1 MFRHHILL
9 AYRNFKRYK
18 SSFFIN
24 LIGLTAG
31 LSCTLL
37 IYLWVNDEVQMD
49 GFHDK
54 TVYQVMQNEHITE
67 RVNTVDGTPGILAE
81 ALAKEVPDVATA
93 VTTSPAYWLAK
104 SKIALKGKLPVNAA
118 GKFAGKDFFKVFSYP
133 LLSGSADNVLA
144 EKNTVVVSEALAM
157 KLFNSLDVIGREV
170 VWTNAEMEAESHALI
185 SGVFKNVQ
193 HNSSDRFDFLVSLDV
208 LLTAGNAT
216 YAKWN
221 NYGPNTFVSLKKDAD
236 PNLFNTRI
244 RDFLKEKGVK
254 DYTLF
259 IRPYA
264 DSYLYNQFENGVVA
278 GGRIDY
284 VKLFSLIAVF
294 ILIIACINFMNLSTA
309 KASRRLKEIGV
320 KKVMGVSRR
329 SLILQYLSESMML
342 SFLAMFVS
350 LLIVE
355 LALPQFNNMT
365 AKHLSLS
372 FSPGL
377 VFPLLGITI
386 FTGLISGSYPAMY
399 LSGLKPAAALKGKIK
414 LTAGAMWTRQGLV
427 IFQFSVSVI
436 LIVAVL
442 IIHKQVEYMQTKNQG
457 YQKDN
462 VLYFETAGKFNGNA
476 AFATEQIK
484 KIQGV
489 VKASSINRE
498 FLGDLSYTTGVFNWE
513 GRDPKE
519 VIKFQRADVST
530 GLIET
535 LGIQMAA
542 GRSFSEKFTS
552 DTSKIII
559 NEAGIKVMRLKDPV
573 GKIFTL
579 WGEDMQIIGVIKDF
593 HFESMHQQIKPMF
606 IRYKPTGTNRIMV
619 KIASGKVKEALA
631 GLGEFNK
638 TYNPGF
644 PLDYKF
650 LDQDFQA
657 QYVAETRVSLLSGY
671 FAVLAVLIS
680 CLGLFGLAAF
690 TAERRFKEIG
700 IRKVLGATNLSV
712 VYILSRDF
720 TRPVLIGILIALPIG
735 YVFSRLWLNT
745 FVYKIELQLW
755 FFMAA
760 GFMALLISLITV
772 IFQAYK
778 AAGINPVQAI
788 RAD

>member
-1 MFRHHILL
+1 MFRHQLLL
-9 AYRNFKRYK
+9 AYRNYKRYK

-31 LSCTLL
+31 LSCALL

-49 GFHDK
+49 RFHDK
-54 TVYQVMQNEHITE
+54 GLYQVMQNEHFTG
-67 RVNTVDGTPGILAE
+67 RVNTVEGTPGILAE
-81 ALAKEVPDVATA
+81 ALAKEIPEVATA

-104 SKIALKGKLPVNAA
+104 SKIALKGKPPVNAA

-133 LLSGSADNVLA
+133 LLSGSAEKVLA
-144 EKNTVVVSEALAM
+144 EKNTVVVSEALAI
-157 KLFNSLDVIGREV
+157 KLFNSVDVIGKEIT
-170 VWTNAEMEAESHALI
+170 WTNAEMEAESHALI
-185 SGVFKNVQ
+185 SGIFKNVQ
-193 HNSSDRFDFLVSLDV
+193 SNSSDQFDFLVSLDV

-216 YAKWN
+216 YSKWT
-221 NYGPNTFVSLKKDAD
+221 NYGPNTFVSLKKEAD
-236 PNLFNTRI
+236 PKLFNTRI
-244 RDFLKEKGVK
+244 RDFLKEKGLK

-264 DSYLYNQFENGVVA
+264 DSYLYNQFENGAVA

-284 VKLFSLIAVF
+284 VKLFSLIAIF

-329 SLILQYLSESMML
+329 SLIMQYLLESLILCFM
-342 SFLAMFVS
+342 AMFVS
-350 LLIVE
+350 LLVVE
-355 LALPQFNNMT
+355 LMLPQFNSIT
-365 AKHLSLS
+365 AKHLSLT
-372 FSPGL
+372 FSPAIVL
-377 VFPLLGITI
+377 SLLGITI
-386 FTGLISGSYPAMY
+386 FTGLISGSYPAIY
-399 LSGLKPAAALKGKIK
+399 LSGLKPAAALKGKIR
-414 LTAGAMWTRQGLV
+414 LSSGAMWTRQGLV
-427 IFQFSVSVI
+427 VFQFAVSVI

-442 IIHKQVEYMQTKNQG
+442 IIHKQVEYVQTKNQG

-484 KIQGV
+484 KIPGV
-489 VKASSINRE
+489 VNASSINRE
-498 FLGDLSYTTGVFNWE
+498 FLGDLSYTTGDFSWE

-519 VIKFQRADVST
+519 VIKFQRADVDA

-535 LGIQMAA
+535 LGIQIAA
-542 GRSFSEKFTS
+542 GRSFSKKFTA

-559 NEAGIKVMRLKDPV
+559 NKAGIKVMRLKNPV
-573 GKIFTL
+573 GKTFTL
-579 WGEDMQIIGVIKDF
+579 WGEEMQIIGVIKDF

-619 KIASGKVKEALA
+619 KIAPGKAREALA
-631 GLGEFNK
+631 GLAEFNEA
-638 TYNPGF
+638 YNPGF

-657 QYVAETRVSLLSGY
+657 QYVAENRVGLLSGY
-671 FAVLAVLIS
+671 FAGLAVLIS

-720 TRPVLIGILIALPIG
+720 TRPVLIGIFIALPFG
-735 YVFSRLWLNT
+735 YIFSRIWLDS
-745 FVYKIELQLW
+745 FAYKIDLQLW

-760 GFMALLISLITV
+760 GLMALFISVITV

-778 AAGINPVQAI
+778 AASINPVQAI